1 MKLKF
6 NAASSLSTEFLKSR
20 PNFWDLVE
28 EIFTKESLEE
38 LDEMTEEDIPAV
50 VEWVDEEIRRLKG
63 ASYSDILG
71 LLSLMDKHEE
81 AIAYDCI
88 TLGLRLR
95 NVGSEDFSWGDL
107 LAIVRQSPRSSALFR
122 AQHPEEAVWGHQEQL
137 LALIA
142 DTLAAANWQRAQG
155 KKKDY
160 PKPIPR
166 PGVEGDKKFG
176 NEAVSI
182 DEMASWLGWE
192 K

>member
-1 MKLKF
+1 MKLRA
-6 NAASSLSTEFLKSR
+6 NAASSLTPEFFKSH

-28 EIFTKESLEE
+28 EILTKESLDE
-38 LDEMTEEDIPAV
+38 LDEMTPEDIPNV
-50 VEWVDEEIRRLKG
+50 VKWIDEEIRRLKG

-71 LLSLMDKHEE
+71 LLNLVEKHEE

-95 NVGSEDFSWGDL
+95 NIGTEDFTWGDL

-122 AQHPEEAVWGHQEQL
+122 AQYPDESVWGHQEQL

-142 DTLAAANWQRAQG
+142 DNLAAANWQRAQG
-155 KKKDY
+155 KKQDY

-166 PGVEGDKKFG
+166 PGVEQDNKFG
-176 NEAVSI
+176 SEALTI

-192 K
+192 

>member
-1 MKLKF
+1 MKLRT
-6 NAASSLSTEFLKSR
+6 NAASSLTPEFFRAK

-28 EIFTKESLEE
+28 EILTKDSLEE
-38 LDEMTEEDIPAV
+38 LDEMTEDDIPQVAI
-50 VEWVDEEIRRLKG
+50 WLDEEVRKLKG

-71 LLSLMDKHEE
+71 LLNLVEKHEE

-95 NVGSEDFSWGDL
+95 NVGTEDFTWGDL

-122 AQHPEEAVWGHQEQL
+122 SQHPDEAVWGHQEQL

-166 PGVEGDKKFG
+166 PGVEQDKKFG

-182 DEMASWLGWE
+182 DEMSSWLGWE
-192 K
+192 